1 VAVLVVIAGCGDG
14 GEGGTDGSGAAPASP
29 PDGLLGTQ
37 WISTSVTDDGDDRP
51 LEPGTAISLGF
62 TEDQVAASAGCN
74 SMSGSTSWEGD
85 VLVVSRLGGTEMGC
99 DPPLMRQDEWLVGVL
114 SSRPV
119 VEVNEAGM
127 TLTSGGLV
135 LSFADREVAMPD
147 TELEGTTW
155 ILDGIGQGGG
165 DDGSMSS
172 VPGGVRSTLRI
183 IDGNVGVKPGCNTGG
198 GDVEVSDSTL
208 SFGAIMTTLMAC
220 PGARDDVEKAVL
232 SVLKGDVDYHIDGDV
247 LTMTN
252 GEQTLVYRAETG

>member
-1 VAVLVVIAGCGDG
+1 V
-14 GEGGTDGSGAAPASP
+14 
-29 PDGLLGTQ
+29 Q
-37 WISTSVTDDGDDRP
+37 WVSTSVTEDGQDRP
-51 LEPGTAISLGF
+51 LEPGTAISLAF

-85 VLVVSRLGGTEMGC
+85 VLVVSRVGGTEMGC

-147 TELEGTTW
+147 TALEGTTW
-155 ILDGIGQGGG
+155 VLDGIGQGGG
-165 DDGSMSS
+165 EDGSMSS

-183 IDGNVGVKPGCNTGG
+183 VGGNVGVKPGCNTGG
-198 GDVEVSDSTL
+198 GDVEVSESTL
-208 SFGAIMTTLMAC
+208 SFGTIMTTLMAC
-220 PGARDDVEKAVL
+220 PGARDDVEKTVL
-232 SVLKGDVDYHIDGDV
+232 SVLQGEVDYRIEGDV
-247 LTMTN
+247 LTLTN